1 MGEEVNLMRLYPQSK
16 GRLAERPE
24 ITGEDRRVSRQFGFD
39 YFDGDR
45 RYGYGGFSY
54 HPRFWSETV
63 RLISDHYDLS
73 EQSSILDI
81 GCAKG
86 FMLADFREYLPHAKL
101 RGLDISAYAIDQGYS
116 TVRPDIF
123 VGDATV
129 LPFDDNEFDLVLSI
143 NTLHNLDRAG
153 VIEAL
158 REIDR
163 VSLGSAFIMVDGWRS
178 EQERSNMEAWV
189 LTAKTMLHADS
200 WLQIFE
206 EAGYT
211 GDYCFWTVS

>member
-24 ITGEDRRVSRQFGFD
+24 ITDDDRRVSREFGFD

-54 HPRFWSETV
+54 HPRFWSDTV
-63 RLISDHYDLS
+63 RLISDHYGLS

-86 FMLADFREYLPHAKL
+86 FMLADFREYLPNAKL

-116 TVRPDIF
+116 TVRSDIY
-123 VGDATV
+123 VGDATS
-129 LPFDDNEFDLVLSI
+129 LPFDDDEFDLVLSI
-143 NTLHNLDRAG
+143 NTLHNLDRSG
-153 VIEAL
+153 VIAAL

-163 VSLGSAFIMVDGWRS
+163 VSRGAAFIMVDGWKTKD
-178 EQERSNMEAWV
+178 EKLNMKSWV
-189 LTAKTMLHADS
+189 LTAQTMLHANE
-200 WLQIFE
+200 WLLLFG
-206 EAGYT
+206 EANFK
-211 GDYCFWTVS
+211 GDYFFWTVS

>member
-24 ITGEDRRVSRQFGFD
+24 ITDDDRRVSREFGFD

-63 RLISDHYDLS
+63 RLISDHYGLS

-86 FMLADFREYLPHAKL
+86 FMLADFREHLPNAKL
-101 RGLDISAYAIDQGYS
+101 RGLDISAYAIGEGYPS
-116 TVRPDIF
+116 VRPDIY

-129 LPFDDNEFDLVLSI
+129 LPFDDNEFDVVLSI
-143 NTLHNLDRAG
+143 NTLHNLDRSG
-153 VIEAL
+153 VIDAL

-163 VSLGSAFIMVDGWRS
+163 VSRGTAFIMVDGWKS

-200 WLQIFE
+200 WLQIFD

>member
-1 MGEEVNLMRLYPQSK
+1 MGEELNLMRLYPQSN
-16 GRLAERPE
+16 GRLSERPE
-24 ITGEDRRVSRQFGFD
+24 ITDDDRRISREFGFD

-63 RLISDHYDLS
+63 RLISDHYGLS

-81 GCAKG
+81 GCGKG
-86 FMLADFREYLPHAKL
+86 FMLADFREYLTKAKL
-101 RGLDISAYAIDQGYS
+101 RGVDISAYAIDNAYP
-116 TVRPDIF
+116 TVRSDISL
-123 VGDATV
+123 GNATD

-143 NTLHNLDRAG
+143 NTIHNLDRPG
-153 VIEAL
+153 VINAL
-158 REIDR
+158 REIER
-163 VSLGSAFIMVDGWRS
+163 VGRGSAFIMVDGWRS

-200 WLQIFE
+200 WLQVFE
-206 EAGYT
+206 EADYT
-211 GDYCFWTVS
+211 GDYWFWTVS

>member
-1 MGEEVNLMRLYPQSK
+1 MGQELNLMRLYPQAK

-24 ITGEDRRVSRQFGFD
+24 ITDEDRRVSRQFGFD

-63 RLISDHYDLS
+63 RLIAHHYGLS
-73 EQSSILDI
+73 EQASILDV

-86 FMLADFREYLPHAKL
+86 FMLADFRAYLPKAKL
-101 RGLDISAYAIDQGYS
+101 RGLDISEYAIGQGYS
-116 TVRPDIF
+116 SVRSDIC
-123 VGDATV
+123 VGDAMA
-129 LPFDDNEFDLVLSI
+129 LPFEDKEFDLVLSI
-143 NTLHNLDRAG
+143 NTLHNLDRSG
-153 VIEAL
+153 VIDAL

-163 VSLGSAFIMVDGWRS
+163 VSRGSAFIMVDGWKS

-200 WLQIFE
+200 WLQIFD

>member
-1 MGEEVNLMRLYPQSK
+1 MGEELNLMRLYPQSK
-16 GRLAERPE
+16 GRLSERPE
-24 ITGEDRRVSRQFGFD
+24 ITDDDRRISREFGFD

-63 RLISDHYDLS
+63 RLISEHYGLS
-73 EQSSILDI
+73 ERSSLLDI

-86 FMLADFREYLPHAKL
+86 FMLADFREYLPNVKL
-101 RGLDISAYAIDQGYS
+101 RGVDISAYAIERAYS
-116 TVRPDIF
+116 TVRSDICL
-123 VGDATV
+123 GDARD
-129 LPFDDNEFDLVLSI
+129 LPFGDNEFDLVLSI
-143 NTLHNLDRAG
+143 NTLHNLDRLG
-153 VIEAL
+153 VIDAL
-158 REIDR
+158 REIER
-163 VSLGSAFIMVDGWRS
+163 VSRGSAFIMVDGWRS

-189 LTAKTMLHADS
+189 LTAKTMLHTDS

-206 EAGYT
+206 EASYT

>member
-16 GRLAERPE
+16 GRLAERPQ
-24 ITGEDRRVSRQFGFD
+24 ITDEDRRVSRQFGFD

-73 EQSSILDI
+73 EQSSILDV

-86 FMLADFREYLPHAKL
+86 FMLADFREYLPNAKL
-101 RGLDISAYAIDQGYS
+101 RGLDISEYAIEQGYS
-116 TVRPDIF
+116 TVRSDIYL
-123 VGDATV
+123 GNAAA

-143 NTLHNLDRAG
+143 NTLHNLDRPG

-163 VSLGSAFIMVDGWRS
+163 VSRGSAFIMVDGWKSDR
-178 EQERSNMEAWV
+178 ERSNMEAWV
-189 LTAKTMLHADS
+189 LTAKTMLDADS
-200 WLQIFE
+200 WLKIFD